1 MENPRK
7 FSSNFSIDSIL
18 SSSQPQS
25 RRTKSQTHNHPMV
38 NAQSLMLKEIEK
50 YEIPDIAKSISFQSL
65 PNQNTSSSK
74 LEMTGASLESGFCA
88 SFTDLPLNQ
97 KKRKNPELD
106 LSEISAKFQGQVNGQ
121 MTRPSSGRVSGQISP
136 ILPNETVN
144 DQEIVNLDEARLDID
159 GVSKKIRHHSAQ
171 SLNETNYSDISQHSL
186 NYFMNNESF
195 NSCQG
200 QSHVHTQSCSNTQSL
215 AQSKTQAHTQSNQ
228 ALSPPFSN
236 FNSQIQH
243 TTPRY
248 ANEVFSNNFCLATSS
263 TGVPFPLRKENGKTV
278 YECPEC
284 GKRLS
289 QLSNLKAH
297 LRVHTGE
304 RPFECNVCKRKFSQL
319 AHLNKHK
326 QTHTGERPY
335 HCRYCDKTF
344 ATGGNLKSHM
354 QTQHKD
360 DRIYRCK
367 DCSQCF
373 ATIAELRPHVCPNS
387 ITGRKQFEQNL
398 QGLTNNFMNNPATM
412 NFTNLNLHNLN
423 LPNLTAGLTG
433 QNLNPNNSNGQHLNA
448 SNLNTP
454 NMNGQN
460 LNARNSNGQN
470 LNAQKINAQTLNGQ
484 TLNGQ
489 NLNSQN
495 LNAQKEY
502 KFMKSQSPISQNP
515 NSQKF
520 NVQNLNSQQLG
531 PQSLQKLQN
540 LQNHENFNSVGASSS
555 TNNSTISQQF
565 CQYQQILASAGYSY
579 SKQ

>member
-7 FSSNFSIDSIL
+7 FTSNFSIDSIL
-18 SSSQPQS
+18 SSSQPRN
-25 RRTKSQTHNHPMV
+25 RRTKCQTNSHPLV
-38 NAQSLMLKEIEK
+38 NTQSLIEK
-50 YEIPDIAKSISFQSL
+50 YETPDIVKSTSFQNL
-65 PNQNTSSSK
+65 PNQNISNSK

-88 SFTDLPLNQ
+88 SFTEFPLNQ

-106 LSEISAKFQGQVNGQ
+106 LTEISGKFEGQLHGQ
-121 MTRPSSGRVSGQISP
+121 TTRPSSGRVSGQISP

-159 GVSKKIRHHSAQ
+159 GVSKKMRHHSAQ
-171 SLNETNYSDISQHSL
+171 SLNETNYSDISQNSL
-186 NYFMNNESF
+186 NYFMNNDTF
-195 NSCQG
+195 NSCQDH
-200 QSHVHTQSCSNTQSL
+200 SHVHTQACSHQPQS
-215 AQSKTQAHTQSNQ
+215 HTQSNQ
-228 ALSPPFSN
+228 SMSTAFLN
-236 FNSQIQH
+236 VNNLIQQ

-304 RPFECNVCKRKFSQL
+304 RPFECDVCKRKFSQL

-387 ITGRKQFEQNL
+387 INGRKQFEHNL
-398 QGLTNNFMNNPATM
+398 QGLTNTFMNNPATM
-412 NFTNLNLHNLN
+412 NFSNFNLQNLNLQ
-423 LPNLTAGLTG
+423 NLTAGLTG
-433 QNLNPNNSNGQHLNA
+433 NNLNTNNLNGHHLTA
-448 SNLNTP
+448 SNLNA
-454 NMNGQN
+454 QN
-460 LNARNSNGQN
+460 LNVHN

-484 TLNGQ
+484 TMNAQ
-489 NLNSQN
+489 KLNSQN

-502 KFMKSQSPISQNP
+502 EFLKSQSPISQHP

-520 NVQNLNSQQLG
+520 NVSNLNSQQLS
-531 PQSLQKLQN
+531 PSSLQKLQN
-540 LQNHENFNSVGASSS
+540 LQNLEKINSVGVASSS
-555 TNNSTISQQF
+555 ANNPPTITQQLS
-565 CQYQQILASAGYSY
+565 QYQKILASAGYPY